1 MQFPRQC
8 RDPSGRTPTKL
19 PYSCASAVARVRYV
33 SSLASRPQGRA
44 EPAQAQPSGARIP
57 RQMET
62 METVETKVWKLH
74 RNKRKPWK
82 PENSRKRKDFF
93 FSYNSPVSMVSVC
106 FCVVSILWF
115 PRFPRFPTTPQPQPA
130 SSASRPDGRENPS
143 SRHKRPIG
151 QARWSDLAPCRHD
164 VGHRNTWLAQ
174 AVTGSGSSRTL
185 PIVLICSLLGCLMSL
200 QSRDV

>member
-1 MQFPRQC
+1 METTQKQ
-8 RDPSGRTPTKL
+8 T
-19 PYSCASAVARVRYV
+19 
-33 SSLASRPQGRA
+33 
-44 EPAQAQPSGARIP
+44 
-57 RQMET
+57 ET
-62 METVETKVWKLH
+62 METGRIQEKEK
-74 RNKRKPWK
+74 KR
-82 PENSRKRKDFF
+82 FF
-93 FSYNSPVSMVSVC
+93 FSDNSMVSMVSVC